1 MRKIALFLFFSTLV
15 LSSKAQNMYF
25 LTGSNFSTY
34 DFNQQMTT
42 TLESGT
48 GSFYE
53 IGFSKKLK
61 PRNLVYNVGVNLNE
75 YNAFARSTANN
86 YEWNTK
92 YLGIQ
97 NALEYRFPIGDKF
110 KVNIQA
116 GINISSI
123 VYGRQQINGV
133 YYNLMKQGEFSY
145 INIDPYARLQ
155 LAYKIS
161 DIGFMSIG
169 YGFCKSFF
177 WMNNTAEKLSI
188 TTNQLVFGF
197 HFNIN

>member
-1 MRKIALFLFFSTLV
+1 MRKIALFLCFSALV
-15 LSSKAQNMYF
+15 LNSKAQNMYF

-34 DFNQQMTT
+34 DFNQPMTT

-61 PRNLVYNVGVNLNE
+61 PRNLVYNIGVNLNE
-75 YNAFARSTANN
+75 YNAFARSTTNN

-97 NALEYRFPIGDKF
+97 NALEYRIPLMNYLGLI
-110 KVNIQA
+110 IQG

-123 VYGRQQINGV
+123 VYGKQSINGT
-133 YYNLMKQGEFSY
+133 YYNITKQAEFSY

-155 LAYKIS
+155 LAFKLG
-161 DIGFMSIG
+161 DIGLMSFG
-169 YGFCKSFF
+169 YGICKSFF
-177 WMNNTAEKLSI
+177 WMNNTTEKLTI
-188 TTNQLVFGF
+188 TTNQLVFGI
-197 HFNIN
+197 HLNIN

>member
-1 MRKIALFLFFSTLV
+1 
-15 LSSKAQNMYF
+15 MYF

-34 DFNQQMTT
+34 DFNQHMTT

-48 GSFYE
+48 GNLYE
-53 IGFSKKLK
+53 IGYSKALKLK
-61 PRNLVYNVGVNLNE
+61 NMFYNVGVNLNE
-75 YNAFARSTANN
+75 YNAYAHSTANN

-92 YLGIQ
+92 YLGIH

-110 KVNIQA
+110 RVNIQA

-133 YYNLMKQGEFSY
+133 YYNITKQAEFSY

-155 LAYKIS
+155 LAFKLG
-161 DIGFMSIG
+161 DIGLMS
-169 YGFCKSFF
+169 FAAK
-177 WMNNTAEKLSI
+177 
-188 TTNQLVFGF
+188 
-197 HFNIN
+197 

>member
-1 MRKIALFLFFSTLV
+1 MRKIALFLCFSALV
-15 LSSKAQNMYF
+15 LNSKAQNMYF

-34 DFNQQMTT
+34 DFNQPMTT

-61 PRNLVYNVGVNLNE
+61 PRNLVYNIGVNLNE

-97 NALEYRFPIGDKF
+97 NALEYRIPLMNYLGLI
-110 KVNIQA
+110 IQG

-123 VYGRQQINGV
+123 VYGKQSINGT
-133 YYNLMKQGEFSY
+133 YYNITKQAEFSY

-155 LAYKIS
+155 LAFKLG
-161 DIGFMSIG
+161 DIGLMSFG
-169 YGFCKSFF
+169 YGICKSFF
-177 WMNNTAEKLSI
+177 WMNNTTEKLTI
-188 TTNQLVFGF
+188 TTNQLVFGI
-197 HFNIN
+197 HLNIN

>member
-1 MRKIALFLFFSTLV
+1 MRKIVVFLFFSTHL
-15 LSSKAQNMYF
+15 LSSNAQNAYL

-34 DFNQQMTT
+34 HFNSPMTT
-42 TLESGT
+42 PLESGT
-48 GSFYE
+48 GNFYE
-53 IGFSKKLK
+53 IGYSLKLK
-61 PRNLVYNVGVNLNE
+61 PKNLFYNVGINVNE
-75 YNAFARSTANN
+75 YSAYAHSTANN

-92 YLGIQ
+92 YLGVQ

-145 INIDPYARLQ
+145 INIDPYARIQ
-155 LAYKIS
+155 LAYTIS

-169 YGFCKSFF
+169 YGFCNSFF

>member
-1 MRKIALFLFFSTLV
+1 MRKIVLFLCFSALV

-34 DFNQQMTT
+34 DFNQPMTT
-42 TLESGT
+42 TLESGS
-48 GSFYE
+48 GNFYE
-53 IGFSKKLK
+53 IGYSKALK
-61 PRNLVYNVGVNLNE
+61 PKNLFYNVGVNLNE

-110 KVNIQA
+110 KVNVQA

-123 VYGRQQINGV
+123 VYGKQSINGM
-133 YYNLMKQGEFSY
+133 YYNITKQEEFSY
-145 INIDPYARLQ
+145 INIDPYARLH
-155 LAYKIS
+155 LAYNIG
-161 DIGFMSIG
+161 DIGYMSVG

-188 TTNQLVFGF
+188 TTNQLVFGI
-197 HFNIN
+197 HLNIN

>member
-1 MRKIALFLFFSTLV
+1 
-15 LSSKAQNMYF
+15 
-25 LTGSNFSTY
+25 
-34 DFNQQMTT
+34 MTT
-42 TLESGT
+42 PLESGT
-48 GSFYE
+48 GNFYE
-53 IGFSKKLK
+53 IGYSLKLK
-61 PRNLVYNVGVNLNE
+61 PKNLFYNVGINVNE
-75 YNAFARSTANN
+75 YSAYAHSTANN

-92 YLGIQ
+92 YLGVQ

-145 INIDPYARLQ
+145 INIDPYARIQ
-155 LAYKIS
+155 LAYTIS

-177 WMNNTAEKLSI
+177 WMNNTSEKLSI

>member
-1 MRKIALFLFFSTLV
+1 MRKIVLFVFFSTHL
-15 LSSKAQNMYF
+15 LSSNAQNAYL

-34 DFNQQMTT
+34 HFNSPMTT
-42 TLESGT
+42 PLESGT
-48 GSFYE
+48 GNFYE
-53 IGFSKKLK
+53 IGYCLKLK
-61 PRNLVYNVGVNLNE
+61 PKNLFYNVGINVNE
-75 YNAFARSTANN
+75 YSAYAHSTANN

-92 YLGIQ
+92 YLGVQ

-145 INIDPYARLQ
+145 INIDPYARIQ
-155 LAYKIS
+155 LAYTIS

>member
-1 MRKIALFLFFSTLV
+1 MRKIILFLCFSSLV

-61 PRNLVYNVGVNLNE
+61 PKNLVYNVGINLNE

-92 YLGIQ
+92 YLGVQ
-97 NALEYRFPIGDKF
+97 NALEYRIPLMNYLGLI
-110 KVNIQA
+110 VQA

-123 VYGRQQINGV
+123 VYGKQSINGV
-133 YYNLMKQGEFSY
+133 YYNITKQEEFSY

-155 LAYKIS
+155 LALKLG
-161 DIGFMSIG
+161 DIGFMSVG

-177 WMNNTAEKLSI
+177 WMNNTAEKLTI
-188 TTNQLVFGF
+188 TTNQLVFGI

>member
-1 MRKIALFLFFSTLV
+1 MRKIVLFLCFSTLV

-61 PRNLVYNVGVNLNE
+61 PRNLVYNIGINLNE

-97 NALEYRFPIGDKF
+97 NALEYRIPLMNYLGLI
-110 KVNIQA
+110 IQG

-123 VYGRQQINGV
+123 VYGKQSINGT
-133 YYNLMKQGEFSY
+133 YYNITKQAEFSY

-155 LAYKIS
+155 LAFKLG
-161 DIGFMSIG
+161 DIGLMSFG
-169 YGFCKSFF
+169 YGICKSFF
-177 WMNNTAEKLSI
+177 WMNNTAEKLTI
-188 TTNQLVFGF
+188 TTNQLVFGI